1 MSLNFD
7 SNGHYKGKGS
17 EVYWGEGEGKQQGNK
32 GIPVWAEKELQKT
45 NLIGKSYHFNFWKKK
60 QNTSASLTSRNTV
73 LKIED
78 MIREKLKFHG
88 KLI

>member
-1 MSLNFD
+1 MCLNFD
-7 SNGHYKGKGS
+7 STDRYKGKVNFI
-17 EVYWGEGEGKQQGNK
+17 EVR
-32 GIPVWAEKELQKT
+32 EKESSKAMKGFQFGQKRNFKKT
-45 NLIGKSYHFNFWKKK
+45 NLIGKSYHFNFCKKK